1 MHIRT
6 KYENTIW
13 HCHCTLV
20 LREYFLWKDPCSF
33 LVESLFKIKMSE
45 KYSKNVCMN
54 YLSESTLQTWH
65 SRVCGLLLWTAFDK
79 KFLHTWNNTN
89 MQKYNN
95 NEWFSLGYLRNTSKV
110 FRGTIKIKTWG
121 PDLSSVSIKQM
132 LLLPLAT
139 KWRATKHLPS
149 VFKTS
154 ILKCWKTGKCIF
166 LHIAI

>member
-1 MHIRT
+1 MSD
-6 KYENTIW
+6 
-13 HCHCTLV
+13 
-20 LREYFLWKDPCSF
+20 WK
-33 LVESLFKIKMSE
+33 K
-45 KYSKNVCMN
+45 
-54 YLSESTLQTWH
+54 STLQTWH

-89 MQKYNN
+89 MQEYNN
-95 NEWFSLGYLRNTSKV
+95 NEWFSLGYHRNASKV
-110 FRGTIKIKTWG
+110 FRGMMKIKTWG

-139 KWRATKHLPS
+139 KWRATIHLPS

-166 LHIAI
+166 FAHSNLVSTWAQLLYWFFKGIFCSKISGHVVPNPYDSLSCVEHKRIFLWYYK